1 MIQTQTAVKMVN
13 EVETKIF
20 ATFYCQISAKKRM
33 TNFLMF
39 FFLKFLSFDITKKKD
54 ELNSWNGKEPCV
66 QRVLV
71 KNEEHWSDCSPG
83 IELKRKAD
91 CRKVPKHTIHG
102 QNSQVPYPR
111 IHQKVH
117 QVLRIIAR
125 ILSYLRSEDSNR
137 PSFV

>member
-1 MIQTQTAVKMVN
+1 MIQTQIAAKMWN

-20 ATFYCQISAKKRM
+20 GAFYCQISALKRM

-39 FFLKFLSFDITKKKD
+39 FFLKFLSINITKKD
-54 ELNSWNGKEPCV
+54 ELNSRNGKEPCV

-71 KNEEHWSDCSPG
+71 KNEEHRSDSPLG

-91 CRKVPKHTIHG
+91 CRKVPKHTIYC
-102 QNSQVPYPR
+102 QNSQVSYPR

-137 PSFV
+137 PSFA